1 MDREKRDFADHGEY
15 DFAGEDFETE
25 HDRDHD
31 LAPPTSKPVE
41 IDTEK
46 HLYPYCIV

>member
-1 MDREKRDFADHGEY
+1 MMDREKRDFNDHGDY
-15 DFAGEDFETE
+15 DFAGEDYETE
-25 HDRDHD
+25 NDRD
-31 LAPPTSKPVE
+31 LAPPSAKPVE